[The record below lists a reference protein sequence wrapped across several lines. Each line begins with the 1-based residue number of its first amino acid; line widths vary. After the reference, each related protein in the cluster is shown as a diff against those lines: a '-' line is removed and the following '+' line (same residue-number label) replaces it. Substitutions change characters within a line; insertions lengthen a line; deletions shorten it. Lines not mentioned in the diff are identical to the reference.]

1 MTDLPEP
8 TKNPIAKVSK
18 IIGDFLRSVEK
29 HLEGAPGKD
38 GLHQSIRQPFV
49 EFKAAIRA
57 SAPDFRP
64 YPSSTEASY
73 FYTVPILPYPD
84 TTVNENQVIYLDN
97 VKELADT

>member
-1 MTDLPEP
+1 MALLPEP
-8 TKNPIAKVSK
+8 TKNPIAKAFK

-64 YPSSTEASY
+64 YPSSNKTPCY
-73 FYTVPILPYPD
+73 CTVPVLPYPD
-84 TTVNENQVIYLDN
+84 TAVNKNQVIYLDL
-97 VKELADT
+97 VKELADM

>member
-1 MTDLPEP
+1 M
-8 TKNPIAKVSK
+8 SK

-64 YPSSTEASY
+64 YPSSNKTSCY
-73 FYTVPILPYPD
+73 CTVPVLPYPD
-84 TTVNENQVIYLDN
+84 TAVNKNQVIYLDN

>member
-1 MTDLPEP
+1 MALLPEP
-8 TKNPIAKVSK
+8 TKNPIAKASK

-49 EFKAAIRA
+49 EFKATIRA

-64 YPSSTEASY
+64 YPSSDKTSCY
-73 FYTVPILPYPD
+73 CTVPVLPYPD
-84 TTVNENQVIYLDN
+84 TAVNKNQVIYLDN

>member
-1 MTDLPEP
+1 MADLPEP

-64 YPSSTEASY
+64 YPSSNKTSCY
-73 FYTVPILPYPD
+73 CTVPVLPYPD
-84 TTVNENQVIYLDN
+84 TAVNKNQVIYLDL
-97 VKELADT
+97 VKELADM